1 MSERKILGK
10 YILIVTSVLVVTGIL
25 LFLMGR
31 TAICTCG
38 YVKLWEG
45 DNFGPGNSQ
54 HISDWYTFSHII
66 HGFIFYYAVRKF
78 FPKLP
83 PYMQL
88 LIALVV
94 EAAWELLENSPVII
108 DKYRSTTASVD
119 YYGDSIL
126 NSLSDIVAM
135 TLGFVVASR
144 VSWKVIVP
152 AAILMELVTIY
163 FIRDALI
170 FNVIMLVYPFE
181 FIKTWQMQISGS

>member
-1 MSERKILGK
+1 MV
-10 YILIVTSVLVVTGIL
+10 IVTSVLVITGIL
-25 LFLMGR
+25 LVLMGR

-83 PYMQL
+83 AYMQL

-94 EAAWELLENSPVII
+94 EAAWELLENSPMII

-126 NSLSDIVAM
+126 NSLSDIIAM

-170 FNVIMLVYPFE
+170 FNVIMLIYPFE
-181 FIKTWQMQISGS
+181 FIKTWQMQIAGT